1 MTKNK
6 LRICLK
12 ALARILLAPVA
23 WPVLAWRKM
32 GRRSG
37 AALVVLHLYS
47 FLLVWLAYAAL
58 GFPVL
63 GVAFSYLGL
72 VGALAITSI
81 FMPDM
86 VGFLEKP

>member
-23 WPVLAWRKM
+23 W
-32 GRRSG
+32 
-37 AALVVLHLYS
+37 
-47 FLLVWLAYAAL
+47 
-58 GFPVL
+58 PVL